1 MLNEGQ
7 LRTFT
12 YHKRFRESS
21 GWAREARQP
30 APCSQPVSC
39 SYLWNVT
46 FRWLRYTN
54 PKTSPEGRKDRA
66 AENLSQY
73 AHLRSIF
80 RRLPFLSPNASIWQV
95 EHSHVLLILAWYG
108 PLLLSS
114 SESPVKLFQKF
125 VVLSRKRIFK
135 LFSNFQIPLKT
146 QVYFSYGCFV
156 LSGGSIP
163 LPATLFC
170 FISPFR
176 PTKRFNPDPAWLL
189 LPTGPSYKR

>member
-135 LFSNFQIPLKT
+135 LFSNFPRIIAIILLRMVISAMDHGTSPLFIGFP
-146 QVYFSYGCFV
+146 VR
-156 LSGGSIP
+156 P
-163 LPATLFC
+163 LVRWWRLRPRVPAFAAHLWGMEQHDIT
-170 FISPFR
+170 
-176 PTKRFNPDPAWLL
+176 
-189 LPTGPSYKR
+189 